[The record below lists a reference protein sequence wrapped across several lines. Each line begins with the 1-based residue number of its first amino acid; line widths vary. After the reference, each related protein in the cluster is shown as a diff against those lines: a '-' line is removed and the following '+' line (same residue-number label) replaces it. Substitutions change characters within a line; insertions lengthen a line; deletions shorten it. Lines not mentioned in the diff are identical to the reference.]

1 MLSSQ
6 RERRARAQR
15 GSVLSALLIIIAFL
29 SILGGAMMSEISG
42 QFLLGSTLSARIAT
56 QATVNSSVEYGIG
69 QLQARSVPSRCS
81 TDAPPG
87 WPVNLNGMWAAAT
100 PNCEAIVPD
109 LVAPLASGT
118 FPADGT
124 HVTIAGSDTYLVG
137 NSGGHVYDYGFGQT
151 APLWTVALVAGVTGP
166 PAQSVDSAR
175 SGHLITLVP
184 DGSAVAL
191 IDDRVGSGAVLRCY
205 MGTAGTVTSR
215 PGLESPPTGSA
226 AYFPEYAFIGDASGR
241 LYVYDG
247 QTNETCSQEA
257 SVSGL
262 GGPVV
267 GGPLVLPGT
276 VTTSQGGGEGSETTT
291 SDEVFAVVAGAGSS
305 RLVHYSYQEQTE
317 GSASPAPVLTLVG
330 SLTLPFA
337 SAAGVAFN
345 RTTPVDGQSI
355 RLAITFAG
363 GQVALVSINASGGG
377 SGWTYTMSLG
387 QSASLGGGFS
397 HAPYWCHCPGGD
409 RIGLGDQNGTL
420 FVLDTGLNQVMRY
433 PGGVAI
439 NTTPAADANGDWYF
453 GADDGHVYDVE
464 PPVSGTVM
472 FKAATFGPG
481 GQVRGS
487 PVVASPTGCA
497 GRLCMYFGS
506 AGNGSFLAQIGGV
519 RVMDLNACTTSGSGT
534 TLCGAG
540 KPRLWARI
548 EVGDPRYVG
557 GQGVNII
564 GWSYHNGP

>member
-42 QFLLGSTLSARIAT
+42 QFLLGSTLSGRIAT

-69 QLQARSVPSRCS
+69 QLQARSVPIHCS

-87 WPVNLNGMWAAAT
+87 WQVNLNGTWAAAT
-100 PNCEAIVPD
+100 PDCQAIVPD
-109 LVAPLASGT
+109 LVAPLASGA

-124 HVTIAGSDTYLVG
+124 HVKIGGSDTYLVG
-137 NSGGHVYDYGFGQT
+137 SSGGRVYKYGFGQT
-151 APLWTVALVAGVTGP
+151 AALWTVSLAAGVTGP

-191 IDDRVGSGAVLRCY
+191 IDDHVGSGAAVRCS

-215 PGLESPPTGSA
+215 PGFENPPTGSA
-226 AYFPEYAFIGDASGR
+226 AYFPEYAFLGDASGR

-247 QTNETCSQEA
+247 QTNEGCSQEA

-276 VTTSQGGGEGSETTT
+276 VTTSQGEGGGSETITT
-291 SDEVFAVVAGAGSS
+291 DELFAVVNGAGSS
-305 RLVHYSYQEQTE
+305 RLLHYSYQEQTR
-317 GSASPAPVLTLVG
+317 GSGNPAPVLTSVG

-337 SAAGVAFN
+337 NAAGVAFN
-345 RTTPVDGQSI
+345 TTTPVDRQSI
-355 RLAITFAG
+355 RLAVTFGA
-363 GQVALVSINASGGG
+363 GQVALASVNASSGG

-397 HAPYWCHCPGGD
+397 HGPYWCHCPGGD

-420 FVLDTGLNQVMRY
+420 FVLDTRLSQVMRY
-433 PGGVAI
+433 PGAVAI

-453 GADDGHVYDVE
+453 GADDGFVYDVE
-464 PPVSGTVM
+464 PPASGTVM

-506 AGNGSFLAQIGGV
+506 AGNGSYFAQIGGV
-519 RVMDLNACTTSGSGT
+519 RVMDLNACTTSGPGST
-534 TLCGAG
+534 ACGAG
-540 KPRLWARI
+540 NPRLWARV

-557 GQGVNII
+557 AQGVNII
-564 GWSYHNGP
+564 GWSYHHSP